1 MFHPAVQAWFDRS
14 FAATTAV
21 QRAAWH
27 EIEQGHDVLIAAPTG
42 SGKTFAA
49 FLCAINQL
57 VVDSRDAAL
66 PESVQILYVS
76 PLKAL
81 SNDIEKNLQL
91 PLQGIEQWLAEQ
103 GLGQSGIRAMV
114 RTGDTTPG
122 EREQMRRHPPQI
134 LVTTP
139 ESLYLLLTSVSGRN
153 MLASVRE
160 VIVDEIHAVA
170 ASKRGSHLTLSLA
183 RLDALLPRP
192 ARRIGLSATQ
202 KPIDLIAKFLTGGKS
217 CRIVNTGHQ
226 RQRDLRLEMPQS
238 PLSPVMANEV
248 WEEIYNRLQKLIE
261 SHKTTLIFVN
271 TRRLA
276 ERLARHLAERLAG
289 EFGDDAVTAHHGSL
303 SREHR
308 LQAEQSLKSGQL
320 RALVATASLELG
332 IDIGHID
339 LVCQLG
345 SPGSISAFI
354 QRIGRAG
361 HGVGEIPKGR
371 LFPLS
376 RDDLL
381 ECIAVLHSVEQGV
394 LDRIR
399 IPIAPLDVLSQQLV
413 AELSARDWESDAL
426 FALVKTAWPYHQLE
440 RASFDQVLDMLANG
454 YATRRGRRGAYLHHD
469 AINGRL
475 RAMPAARLT
484 ALQNG
489 GAIPDQFDYEV
500 IMQSQGFRVGTLN
513 EDFAFES
520 LTGDIFQLGNSSY
533 RILKIEQS
541 RVLVEDA
548 HGQPPTIPFWTGDA
562 PGRSDELSAAV
573 SALRESLQARLRQ
586 QPVAEVV
593 AWLNASL
600 HNPAAAEQA
609 VEYMSAVLEALG
621 CIPTQKQMVLE
632 RFFDDT
638 GDMHL
643 VIHAPLG
650 SRIMRAWG
658 LALRKRFCRHFNF
671 ELQAAALEDCLI
683 LSLGET
689 HSFDADAVPAFL
701 NSASVREVLIQ
712 ALLDAPMFGVR
723 WRWNATIALAVQ
735 RMRNGKKLP
744 PQWQRNQAE
753 DLVAVVFPDQ
763 LACLENIRG
772 EREIPDHPLVAQTI
786 SDCLHETMDIEGLE
800 QVLIARE
807 RGEIEIRSVDLV
819 APSPLAAEIINARPY
834 AFLDDGEAE
843 NRRTRAISQRGND
856 LVDAAMLSIISRSAM
871 EQVQAE
877 CWIAPRNP
885 DELHDG
891 LLQLGFLTRDEF
903 TRGRSST
910 GASGDARLW
919 GRWFQALAEDS
930 RASCVSSVDG
940 QQWWVATERLA
951 EFLALDT
958 TRQPNPDPGAQW
970 TDKNRPETATALTEM
985 LRSRLS
991 GLGPVS
997 VDRLAQ
1003 DSGLPLERLEQALL
1017 ALQTQGYAMAM
1028 QAGSVDA
1035 TALTGAMEPDEPVC
1049 EPAVAKKIWC
1059 ERRLLARIH
1068 RYSRENRR
1076 QTGRVVSPASYMR
1089 FLLRWQGL
1097 DQGLQHGADSPA
1109 AELGAVLA
1117 QLEGWSA
1124 PLAAWEPEL
1133 LQSRCRNYSAQ
1144 SLDQMFLTGQLAWF
1158 RPAQG
1163 ASDKQQLISA
1173 TPLAMVPRASLSVW
1187 HDGTLHEEGEM
1198 PDAAKTIL
1206 KQLQLHGAMFTSDLV
1221 SVGLL
1226 QPQLEQVL
1234 GLLVARGLITA
1245 DAFSPLRWLARPE
1258 HQKRRQLRAARR
1270 HRGGG
1275 DVFSGMLGR
1284 WSKFNT
1290 PVPLSDSSP
1299 TGRTAVVC
1307 MALLRRYG
1315 IVFRAVLERE
1325 SLIPPWRDLLRYF
1338 RRMED
1343 RGEVLGGRFVD
1354 GFSGEQFALPE
1365 AVGLLRNMDQQSD
1378 GEKMQVIAASDP
1390 LNLGGII
1397 TPGTKTPA
1405 IHGHRILLR
1414 NGLPIAR
1421 LQGDEVEVLDQK
1433 TNLSVEQLRLKLSPL
1448 RQLQLQQQKA

>member
-1 MFHPAVQAWFDRS
+1 MFHPAVKSWFDSS
-14 FAATTAV
+14 FPSATPV
-21 QRAAWH
+21 QLAAWQ
-27 EIEQGHDVLIAAPTG
+27 EIGQGHHVLIAAPTG

-49 FLCAINQL
+49 FLCAINRL
-57 VVDSRDAAL
+57 VNASRKAAL
-66 PESVQILYVS
+66 AESVQVLYVS

-81 SNDIEKNLQL
+81 SNDIEKNLQF
-91 PLQGIEQWLAEQ
+91 PLQGIEDWLAENGQ
-103 GLGQSGIRAMV
+103 RQSGIRAMV

-139 ESLYLLLTSVSGRN
+139 ESLYLLLTSASGRS
-153 MLASVRE
+153 MLSTVQE

-170 ASKRGSHLTLSLA
+170 GSKRGSHLALSLA
-183 RLDALLPRP
+183 RLDAMLQEP

-202 KPIDLIAKFLTGGKS
+202 KPIREIADFLTGGRP
-217 CRIVNTGHQ
+217 CRIVDTGHQ
-226 RQRDLRLEMPQS
+226 RQRDLRLEIPRS

-248 WEEIYNRLQKLIE
+248 WEEIYNRLQELVE

-276 ERLARHLAERLAG
+276 ERLARHLAERLG
-289 EFGDDAVTAHHGSL
+289 ETAVTAHHGSL
-303 SREHR
+303 SRGHR
-308 LQAEQSLKSGQL
+308 LEAEQALKSGRL

-332 IDIGHID
+332 IDIGHVD

-354 QRIGRAG
+354 QRVGRAG
-361 HGVGEIPKGR
+361 HAVGETPKGR

-381 ECIAVLHSVEQGV
+381 ECIALLRAVEQGQ
-394 LDRIR
+394 LDRIS
-399 IPIAPLDVLSQQLV
+399 IPSAPMDVLAQQLV
-413 AELSARDWESDAL
+413 AELSARDWGSAAL
-426 FALVKTAWPYHQLE
+426 YGMVKTAWPYQQLSE
-440 RASFDQVLDMLANG
+440 ADFKQVLDMLADG
-454 YATRRGRRGAYLHHD
+454 YATKRGRRGAYVHHD
-469 AINGRL
+469 AINGQL
-475 RAMPAARLT
+475 RGRPVARLT

-500 IMQSQGFRVGTLN
+500 VMQPQGFRVGSLN

-520 LTGDIFQLGNSSY
+520 LPGDIFQLGNNSY
-533 RILKIEQS
+533 RILKVEQS

-548 HGQPPTIPFWTGDA
+548 HGQPPTIPFWVGDA
-562 PGRSDELSAAV
+562 PGRSDELSLAV
-573 SALRESLQARLRQ
+573 SELRQELQTRLQQHDAAEVAEWLNESLQ
-586 QPVAEVV
+586 
-593 AWLNASL
+593 NFS
-600 HNPAAAEQA
+600 AAEQA
-609 VEYMSAVLEALG
+609 VEYMAAVLGALG
-621 CIPTQKQMVLE
+621 CIPTQQQMVLE

-689 HSFDADAVPAFL
+689 HSFDRDEVPGFL
-701 NSASVREVLIQ
+701 NSASVRQVLVQ

-786 SDCLHETMDIEGLE
+786 ADCLHETMDIDGLE
-800 QVLIARE
+800 QVLRSRE
-807 RGEIEIRSVDLV
+807 QGDVEIRSVDLV

-834 AFLDDGEAE
+834 AFLDDGDAE
-843 NRRTRAISQRGND
+843 NRRTRAISQQRND
-856 LVDAAMLSIISRSAM
+856 LVDAAMLSIISRSAI

-891 LLQLGFLTRDEF
+891 LLQLGFLTQAEF
-903 TRGRSST
+903 TQGSNAA
-910 GASGDARLW
+910 GVGGDASMW
-919 GRWFQALAEDS
+919 GSWFKALAEEL
-930 RASCVSSVDG
+930 RVSCVTAGNG

-951 EFLALDT
+951 EFLALDGG
-958 TRQPNPDPGAQW
+958 RQYRPDPGPKW
-970 TDKNRPETATALTEM
+970 TQQSSADFDQALVEL

-997 VDRLAQ
+997 VGQLTEDF
-1003 DSGLPLERLEQALL
+1003 GLQRSQIQQALL
-1017 ALQTQGYAMAM
+1017 KLQTEGYVMSMDA
-1028 QAGSVDA
+1028 AGLDLAAPS
-1035 TALTGAMEPDEPVC
+1035 TPSEITGTDPVQNQD
-1049 EPAVAKKIWC
+1049 AVAWC

-1068 RYSRENRR
+1068 RYSREQRR
-1076 QTGRVVSPASYMR
+1076 QTSRIVSPASFMR
-1089 FLLRWQGL
+1089 FLLSWHGL
-1097 DQGLQHGADSPA
+1097 DKPT
-1109 AELGAVLA
+1109 AELGSALA
-1117 QLEGWSA
+1117 QLQGWTA

-1133 LQSRCRNYSAQ
+1133 LQSRCENYSAHQ
-1144 SLDQMFLTGQLAWF
+1144 LDQLFLSGQLAWF
-1158 RPAQG
+1158 RPSQG
-1163 ASDKQQLISA
+1163 ATERQQLIAA
-1173 TPLAMVPRASLSVW
+1173 TPIAMVPRQALAAWQTGPVQSADDV
-1187 HDGTLHEEGEM
+1187 
-1198 PDAAKTIL
+1198 PDAASAVL
-1206 KQLQLHGAMFTSDLV
+1206 KLLQTSGAMFTSDLLPAT
-1221 SVGLL
+1221 GLL
-1226 QPQLEQVL
+1226 PSQLEQTL

-1258 HQKRRQLRAARR
+1258 HEKRRHLRSMRR
-1270 HRGGG
+1270 
-1275 DVFSGMLGR
+1275 VTQPQFAMSGMLGR
-1284 WSKFNT
+1284 WSTFRATTVQEINQSAADAK
-1290 PVPLSDSSP
+1290 LSMI
-1299 TGRTAVVC
+1299 C
-1307 MALLRRYG
+1307 NALLSRYG
-1315 IVFRAVLERE
+1315 VVFRAVLERE
-1325 SLIPPWRDLLRYF
+1325 SLLPPWRDLLRYF

-1343 RGEVLGGRFVD
+1343 RGEVQGGRFVD
-1354 GFSGEQFALPE
+1354 GFSGEQFALAE
-1365 AVGLLRNMDQQSD
+1365 AVGLLRNTHQQDASD
-1378 GEKMQVIAASDP
+1378 KFTVIAATDP

-1397 TPGTKTPA
+1397 TPGVKTPA
-1405 IHGHRILLR
+1405 INTHRILLQC
-1414 NGLPIAR
+1414 GLPVAR
-1421 LQGDEVEVLDQK
+1421 LQGDSIEVLER
-1433 TNLSVEQLRLKLSPL
+1433 NLKLNPEQLRHRLSPV
-1448 RQLQLQQQKA
+1448 RQWRGQKAN